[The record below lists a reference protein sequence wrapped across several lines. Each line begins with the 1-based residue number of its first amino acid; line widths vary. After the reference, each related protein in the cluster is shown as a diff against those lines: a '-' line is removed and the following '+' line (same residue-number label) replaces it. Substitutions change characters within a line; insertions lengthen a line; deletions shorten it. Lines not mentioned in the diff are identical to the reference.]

1 MSNLLNFFV
10 TYGIPFILSII
21 AFLFSISCH
30 ESAHGLVAYKL
41 GDPTAKMS
49 GRITLN
55 PLKHFDLFAILF
67 FAVFRVGWAKGV
79 PIDSRYFKDPKKG
92 IVLSSLAGP
101 ATNIL
106 LAFLSMVILR
116 LVGLIPKLVGL
127 IPIHSQGLYL
137 ALNYVAMFFSSMV
150 SVNLMLAIFNLL
162 PIPPLDGSKIFFS
175 LLPERIYYKIMSY
188 DRIMIFVALAL
199 VWFGAFDKLI
209 QTGVQNLYTVLQ
221 NIVNFMIP
229 LG

>member
-1 MSNLLNFFV
+1 MENVMSNLSNFLV
-10 TYGIPFILSII
+10 TYGIPFLLSIV

-30 ESAHGLVAYKL
+30 ESAHGLAAYKL
-41 GDPTAKMS
+41 GDPTAKRS

-67 FAVFRVGWAKGV
+67 FAVFHVGWAKGV

-92 IVLSSLAGP
+92 IVLTSLAGP
-101 ATNIL
+101 LTNVL
-106 LAFLSMVILR
+106 LAFVSMVIL
-116 LVGLIPKLVGL
+116 KLVGL

-137 ALNYVAMFFSSMV
+137 TLSYVAMFFSSMV

-221 NIVNFMIP
+221 NTVNFIIP

>member
-1 MSNLLNFFV
+1 MENFFSSLV
-10 TYGIPFILSII
+10 NMLLVSGIPFVLSII

-30 ESAHGLVAYKL
+30 ESAHGLAAYKL
-41 GDPTAKMS
+41 GDPTAKLS

-67 FAVFRVGWAKGV
+67 FVLFRVGWAKGV
-79 PIDSRYFKDPKKG
+79 PIDSRNFKDPKKG
-92 IVLSSLAGP
+92 MVLSALAGSL
-101 ATNIL
+101 TNIL
-106 LAFLSMVILR
+106 LAFLSMVILKF
-116 LVGLIPKLVGL
+116 VGLIPV
-127 IPIHSQGLYL
+127 HSEGIYLTLY
-137 ALNYVAMFFSSMV
+137 YISMFLSSMV

-188 DRIMIFVALAL
+188 DQIMIFVAIAL
-199 VWFGAFDKLI
+199 VLVGAFDGLI
-209 QTGVQNLYTVLQ
+209 QTGVQNLYNALQ
-221 NIVNFMIP
+221 TAVNFIIP

>member
-1 MSNLLNFFV
+1 MESMMAKLSEFLL
-10 TYGIPFILSII
+10 TDGIPFLLSIV

-30 ESAHGLVAYKL
+30 ESAHGLMAYKL
-41 GDPTAKMS
+41 GDSTAKMS

-55 PLKHFDLFAILF
+55 PLKHFDLLAILA

-79 PIDSRYFKDPKKG
+79 PIDSRNFKDPKKG
-92 IVLSSLAGP
+92 IVLTSLAGP
-101 ATNIL
+101 LTNIL
-106 LAFLSMVILR
+106 LAFLSMVIL
-116 LVGLIPKLVGL
+116 KLLGL
-127 IPIHSQGLYL
+127 IPIHSDVLYL
-137 ALNYVAMFFSSMV
+137 VLSYVAVLFQSMV

-175 LLPERIYYKIMSY
+175 ILPAKLYYKVLSY
-188 DRIMIFVALAL
+188 DRIMIFVALLL
-199 VWFGAFDKLI
+199 VWVGAFNRLI

-221 NIVNFMIP
+221 NIVNFIIP

>member
-1 MSNLLNFFV
+1 MENILSSVSDFLLN
-10 TYGIPFILSII
+10 YGIPFILSIL

-30 ESAHGLVAYKL
+30 ESAHGLAAYKL
-41 GDPTAKMS
+41 GDPTAKRS

-55 PLKHFDLFAILF
+55 PLKHFDLFAIIF
-67 FAVFRVGWAKGV
+67 FAVFRIGWAKGV

-101 ATNIL
+101 VTNIL
-106 LAFLSMVILR
+106 LAFLSMIILK
-116 LVGLIPKLVGL
+116 LIGL
-127 IPIHSQGLYL
+127 IPIHSQGVYL
-137 ALNYVAMFFSSMV
+137 TLSYVALLFRSMV

-175 LLPERIYYKIMSY
+175 LLPERIYYRIMSY

-199 VWFGAFDKLI
+199 VFFGAFDKLI
-209 QTGVQNLYTVLQ
+209 QTGVGNLYNVLET
-221 NIVNFMIP
+221 IVNFIIP

>member
-1 MSNLLNFFV
+1 MENIMSNLLNFFV

-41 GDPTAKMS
+41 GDPTAKMN

-92 IVLSSLAGP
+92 IVLTSLAGP

-106 LAFLSMVILR
+106 LAFVSMVIL
-116 LVGLIPKLVGL
+116 KLVGL

-137 ALNYVAMFFSSMV
+137 VLNYVAMFFSSMV

-175 LLPERIYYKIMSY
+175 LLPERIYYKIMS
-188 DRIMIFVALAL
+188 
-199 VWFGAFDKLI
+199 
-209 QTGVQNLYTVLQ
+209 
-221 NIVNFMIP
+221 
-229 LG
+229 